1 VQSANVQLLTHLEQ
15 LFNDRDLDAYLELL
29 DPDVEWHV
37 SREDPDAT
45 VHHGRDEVR
54 AYLIG
59 WIGAVADLRIEI
71 EEAQDLGDR
80 VATTLRFHGHGTGSG
95 VPFDERI
102 GFVFSLRHGRVTKFE
117 DGGRQ
122 AAAPDG
128 DGGASQASTK

>member
-80 VATTLRFHGHGTGSG
+80 GRPRFDSMGTAPEAECRSTNGSDSSSRSA
-95 VPFDERI
+95 P
-102 GFVFSLRHGRVTKFE
+102 
-117 DGGRQ
+117 
-122 AAAPDG
+122 AA
-128 DGGASQASTK
+128 